1 MIAYDPSL
9 DALISPELRE
19 TLFLAGQAYSPSQ
32 LAMEAARLAYV
43 RTEASEAERER
54 LAHALGL
61 VGFDPPQRFDAP
73 LGGAHAF
80 GAFRPSDG
88 TALVAFRGT
97 QIDDPRDL
105 LADLQAVMVPWAAS
119 AGRVHAGFAAT
130 ALSLMPAIET
140 WLAREAGAR
149 RQLILSGHSLG
160 AAMATLAASAW
171 HPTLLVTL
179 GSPLVGDAAFAA
191 TVAPLTSERIVNCC
205 DLVTRVPPALPFV
218 AEYVHVALRLYVDR
232 AGVVHAQIGDEA
244 IDGDRAEARAAFT
257 SGQVPA
263 RDFADH
269 APINYLRA
277 FFP

>member
-1 MIAYDPSL
+1 MIAYDSSL

-19 TLFLAGQAYSPSQ
+19 TLFLPGQAYSPRQ

-43 RTEASEAERER
+43 RTEASEAERAR
-54 LAHALGL
+54 LAHALGR
-61 VGFDPPQRFDAP
+61 VGFDTPQRFDAP

-105 LADLQAVMVPWAAS
+105 LADLQAILVPWAAS

-149 RQLILSGHSLG
+149 RLILSGHSLG

-171 HPTLLVTL
+171 RPTLLVTL
-179 GSPLVGDAAFAA
+179 GSPRVGDAAFAD
-191 TVAPLTSERIVNCC
+191 TVAPLASERIVNCC

-218 AEYVHVALRLYVDR
+218 AEYVHVALRLYIDR
-232 AGVVHAQIGDEA
+232 TGAVHAQIGDEA
-244 IDGDRAEARAAFT
+244 IDEDRAKARAAFAP
-257 SGQVPA
+257 GQVPA

-277 FFP
+277 SFP